1 MRASRLPPSG
11 RAATKFRRARDAL
24 GWFRRTKTPDPDP
37 DERGREGD
45 DLDERS
51 SSDATRLMTGDDRID
66 AQKVRILLDTI
77 ADLISTVDNRGILTS
92 IVDKAIRMVR
102 AERGILFLFEDDDP
116 SRLRIMVA
124 RDASG
129 RDLRPPI
136 QYSTSVTKKVA
147 TGGEPTCWKVSSQEQ
162 AVDLS
167 QSIVDMKLRAV
178 MCVTLRVKDR
188 RLGVIYVDS
197 RATHREFSR
206 ADLRFFDALAGALSV
221 AVENARLV
229 REIVASERV
238 KEQVKIARTIQEGL
252 LPRNPEGVPGFE
264 MAGWSLPAE
273 EALGDYYDFVRLPD
287 GRWVVAIGDVAG
299 HGIGPALLMS
309 SARALLHAFTQD
321 RGFDLGELL
330 SRMNDR
336 FEADTGGEIF
346 MSLFVAVID
355 PGARTVTYGNA
366 GHTPPLLLRA
376 SGECFDLTRTGLA
389 LGIEAG
395 MPYGVEGPVALG
407 AGDAIVLTTD
417 GILEARAG
425 DEFFGRDRLL
435 RSFRRHAALSA
446 RELIGAVHRDVL
458 TFTGETPPDDDL
470 TLAIVRV
477 T

>member
-1 MRASRLPPSG
+1 MG
-11 RAATKFRRARDAL
+11 AADAL
-24 GWFRRTKTPDPDP
+24 A
-37 DERGREGD
+37 
-45 DLDERS
+45 
-51 SSDATRLMTGDDRID
+51 SDATQLMTGDDRID
-66 AQKVRILLDTI
+66 SQKVRILLDTI

-92 IVDKAIRMVR
+92 IVDKAIRMVH

-116 SRLRIMVA
+116 SKLRIMVA

-136 QYSTSVTKKVA
+136 QYSTTVTRKVA

-206 ADLRFFDALAGALSV
+206 ADLKFFDAFAGALSL

-238 KEQVKIARTIQEGL
+238 KEQVKIARNIQEGL

-273 EALGDYYDFVRLPD
+273 EALGDYYDFVRMKD
-287 GRWVVAIGDVAG
+287 GRWIVAIGDVAG

-321 RGFDLGELL
+321 KDFDLGELL
-330 SRMNDR
+330 ARMNDR

-346 MSLFVAVID
+346 MSLFVGVLD
-355 PGARTVTYGNA
+355 PKTRTMTYGNA
-366 GHTPPLLLRA
+366 GHTPPMWISPDGTCR
-376 SGECFDLTRTGLA
+376 DLTRTGLA

-395 MPYGVEGPVALG
+395 MPYAVEGPITMEPG
-407 AGDAIVLTTD
+407 ASLILTTD
-417 GILEARAG
+417 GIVEARAG
-425 DEFFGRDRLL
+425 EVFFGRDRLIT
-435 RSFRRHAALSA
+435 SVAKHASLSA
-446 RELIGAVHRDVL
+446 RDLIGAVHRDVL
-458 TFTGETPPDDDL
+458 TFTADSPPDDDL
-470 TLAIVRV
+470 TLVIVRAK
-477 T
+477 